1 MTDAVRPRTSRDPG
15 SIPGSERPS
24 GLSGLPGSMAGT
36 LRRVMFG
43 GYRVLTRLLGN
54 DSWTLVWMVAVFV
67 VGIRRFT
74 RKTIG

>member
-1 MTDAVRPRTSRDPG
+1 
-15 SIPGSERPS
+15 
-24 GLSGLPGSMAGT
+24 MAGT